1 MKQFNLKEYLKD
13 PSRKV
18 VTRNGE
24 PVRIICTDANQVF
37 SDRIGNFPVVA
48 LITGNNNREFTYSY
62 REDGLYE
69 EGQSYSLDLF
79 FATVK
84 FKGWVNVYMTS
95 DGTHKRTGTDIYDTE
110 EEARQNC
117 TACGYYVETV
127 PSEWEE
133 YIYETV

>member
-24 PVRIICTDANQVF
+24 PVRIICTDANQVYK
-37 SDRIGNFPVVA
+37 DKPGVFPVVA
-48 LITGNNNREFTYSY
+48 LIMGNNNREFTYSY

-69 EGQSYSLDLF
+69 EGQRYSLDLF

-84 FKGWVNVYMTS
+84 KEGWINVYVKS
-95 DGTHKRTGTDIYDTE
+95 NGTCKRTGAIYDTK
-110 EEARQNC
+110 EEAMQHYFDC
-117 TACGYYVETV
+117 SDYVETV
-127 PSEWEE
+127 PIEWEE

>member
-1 MKQFNLKEYLKD
+1 MKPFNLKEYLEN

-62 REDGLYE
+62 REDGLYC
-69 EGQSYSLDLF
+69 EGQEYSCDLF

-84 FKGWVNVYMTS
+84 KDGWINLYIEEYVCGARAIPSIV
-95 DGTHKRTGTDIYDTE
+95 YDTK
-110 EEARQNC
+110 EEALDNIHG
-117 TACGYYVETV
+117 TNYVDTV
-127 PSEWEE
+127 HIEWEA
-133 YIYETV
+133 